1 MAVHGLWIIDSAGLC
16 IFHKNYSNI
25 NIDSQLF
32 SGFFTALIQ
41 FSTEMSKIHLDRIV
55 LGYLDISYTNDRG
68 IHFVICTN
76 KGESATRIL
85 NGIRDAFNDFFK
97 DEMILLSDML
107 REGPGLD
114 LLNRFEKEIDRIVGY
129 NPGAESRP
137 SRFVSITRLLRR
149 GSRIRNIV
157 EREFGIEGVGIM
169 LLCDGSRTIPD
180 IAEELNMP
188 EEEVTRIVDFGVKE
202 KVLGM
207 MQIRSTVEEVAD
219 QSVT

>member
-114 LLNRFEKEIDRIVGY
+114 LLNRFEKEIDRIVGH